1 MSYARRAVRELRTLS
16 AVERRK
22 VLDTIGKA
30 RDGYRDF
37 MIVTFALG
45 TGVREGEL
53 VGLNV
58 GDVADNPHEVRSRI
72 ELRVFAQKGP
82 ASSWQER
89 HPKTQRIFPSKIVRL
104 HLRKFLAWKKRNGED
119 VAAAAPLFCAGVR
132 SPKGAGA
139 RLSDRTVRDMWRQ
152 WQERAGF
159 KEPLFTFHELRHTFA
174 TTMLARTKN
183 LRAVQRALRHKHVT
197 STEIYA
203 HVSDDELRKLL
214 EDQET

>member
-16 AVERRK
+16 TVERRK

-30 RDGYRDF
+30 RDSYRDF

-58 GDVADNPHEVRSRI
+58 GDVADNPREVRSRI
-72 ELRVFAQKGP
+72 ELRVFAKKGP
-82 ASSWQER
+82 RAAGAAA
-89 HPKTQRIFPSKIVRL
+89 KTQRIFPSKIVRL

-119 VAAAAPLFCAGVR
+119 VTPSSPLFCAGVR